1 MVKSKV
7 KNMNELTSEYVVVY
21 LESKSVDKDVIEDWL
36 SDENQKKLEKFIK
49 GLQKKEDK
57 KKAKKQE
64 KKNKHKDEPKKPK
77 SAYICFCTEKRQ
89 EVKDNNDGIS
99 NTDIMAELG
108 KLWKVLSDSDKLKW
122 EKAADNDKKRYETEL
137 QKFYAEHPEEVKEEK
152 SKIKKPVSSYVIFSN
167 LKRPEVKSKNPT
179 LSPKEILTLLGKMWK
194 ELSDDDKEEYKEL
207 AAEDK
212 ARYQRETGVD
222 SGDDKPKEEKKVLK
236 EKKETKPK
244 AAEKEKKPKKETKK
258 KETEESDV
266 EEEPVKEEK
275 PKGKGKG
282 KGEKKKVA
290 KA

>member
-7 KNMNELTSEYVVVY
+7 KNMNELVSEYVKLF
-21 LESKSVDKDVIEDWL
+21 LESNSVEEVVVEKWDEE
-36 SDENQKKLEKFIK
+36 ENQKKLEKIIK
-49 GLQKKEDK
+49 GQQKKDEK
-57 KKAKKQE
+57 KKVKKQE

-89 EVKDNNDGIS
+89 EVKDTNDGIS

-108 KLWKVLSDSDKLKW
+108 KLWKGLNDSDKSKW
-122 EKAADNDKKRYETEL
+122 EKIANEDKQRYETEL
-137 QKFYAEHPEEVKEEK
+137 RKFYTDHPEEVKEEK
-152 SKIKKPVSSYVIFSN
+152 SKIKKPVSSYVIYSN
-167 LKRPEVKSKNPT
+167 LKRAEVKSKNPK
-179 LSPKEILTLLGKMWK
+179 LSPKEILSLLGKMWK

-212 ARYQRETGVD
+212 ARYKRETGVD
-222 SGDDKPKEEKKVLK
+222 SGDDKPKEEKKVTK
-236 EKKETKPK
+236 EKKESKPK
-244 AAEKEKKPKKETKK
+244 ATEKPKKETKK

-282 KGEKKKVA
+282 KGEKKKVS